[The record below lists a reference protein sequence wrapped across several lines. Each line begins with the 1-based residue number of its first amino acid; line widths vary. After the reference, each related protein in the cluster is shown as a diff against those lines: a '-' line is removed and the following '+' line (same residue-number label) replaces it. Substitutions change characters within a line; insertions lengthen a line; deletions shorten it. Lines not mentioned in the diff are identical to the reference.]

1 MGPEVRNRGPAP
13 EVCICRSHALWA
25 DPEEGSCSFP
35 AVASVYASV
44 VSPVLSQS
52 PFLSSMVRFLNTI
65 PTHTGFDG
73 REAGGLLRLDL
84 ES

>member
-13 EVCICRSHALWA
+13 EVCICRFHGLWA